1 MPPRPSKNTANNFVA
16 HLSLFLIMNT
26 LQLPKVI
33 IHNSKTDAILRFH
46 PWIFSGAVKSKDGT
60 IKNDTLVEVVNER
73 GKFLAI
79 GYFTESNIAVRILS
93 FTPIESLQ
101 QLFEEKISN
110 AFEARKIIGLTNSAT
125 TNAYRLIHA
134 EGDGIPGLIIDFYNG
149 VCVVQAHSVFIA
161 KQMTLIADCLQKV
174 YGDKHIAVY
183 NKSNNTLPKHNE
195 YGKDEFVFGT
205 AETLTVKEN
214 ENSFRVDF
222 ITGQKT
228 GFFIDQRENRKL
240 LATYSKGKKV
250 LNTFCYT
257 GGFSV
262 YAAKANAE
270 KVVSVDSS
278 EKAMVLTDQNIAL
291 NGCEAIHESVTSDV
305 FDYLRT
311 VKKGD
316 FDVIVLDPPAFAK
329 NVAAR
334 HHAIQA
340 YKRINLE
347 AMQKLEKGGI
357 LFTFSCSQVV
367 NYDLFRG
374 AVTAAAIEAGK
385 NIRILHQLTQPPDHP
400 INIFH
405 PEGNYLKGLVLLVN

>member
-1 MPPRPSKNTANNFVA
+1 
-16 HLSLFLIMNT
+16 
-26 LQLPKVI
+26 
-33 IHNSKTDAILRFH
+33 
-46 PWIFSGAVKSKDGT
+46 
-60 IKNDTLVEVVNER
+60 
-73 GKFLAI
+73 
-79 GYFTESNIAVRILS
+79 
-93 FTPIESLQ
+93 
-101 QLFEEKISN
+101 
-110 AFEARKIIGLTNSAT
+110 
-125 TNAYRLIHA
+125 
-134 EGDGIPGLIIDFYNG
+134 
-149 VCVVQAHSVFIA
+149 
-161 KQMTLIADCLQKV
+161 
-174 YGDKHIAVY
+174 
-183 NKSNNTLPKHNE
+183 
-195 YGKDEFVFGT
+195 
-205 AETLTVKEN
+205 VKEN
-214 ENSFRVDF
+214 ENLFRVDF

-305 FDYLRT
+305 FDYLKT

>member
-1 MPPRPSKNTANNFVA
+1 M
-16 HLSLFLIMNT
+16 
-26 LQLPKVI
+26 
-33 IHNSKTDAILRFH
+33 
-46 PWIFSGAVKSKDGT
+46 
-60 IKNDTLVEVVNER
+60 
-73 GKFLAI
+73 
-79 GYFTESNIAVRILS
+79 
-93 FTPIESLQ
+93 
-101 QLFEEKISN
+101 
-110 AFEARKIIGLTNSAT
+110 
-125 TNAYRLIHA
+125 
-134 EGDGIPGLIIDFYNG
+134 
-149 VCVVQAHSVFIA
+149 
-161 KQMTLIADCLQKV
+161 
-174 YGDKHIAVY
+174 
-183 NKSNNTLPKHNE
+183 
-195 YGKDEFVFGT
+195 
-205 AETLTVKEN
+205 
-214 ENSFRVDF
+214 
-222 ITGQKT
+222 
-228 GFFIDQRENRKL
+228 
-240 LATYSKGKKV
+240 YS
-250 LNTFCYT
+250 
-257 GGFSV
+257 
-262 YAAKANAE
+262 AKANAE

-305 FDYLRT
+305 FDYLKT

>member
-1 MPPRPSKNTANNFVA
+1 
-16 HLSLFLIMNT
+16 MNT
-26 LQLPKVI
+26 HQLPKVI

-46 PWIFSGAVKSKDGT
+46 PWIFSGAVKSKDDA

-93 FTPIESLQ
+93 FTAIESLQ

-110 AFEARKIIGLTNSAT
+110 AFAARKIIGLTDNER

-134 EGDGIPGLIIDFYNG
+134 EGDGIPGLIIDVYDG
-149 VCVVQAHSVFIA
+149 VFVIQAHSVFIA
-161 KQMTLIADCLQKV
+161 KQMPLIADCLKKI
-174 YGDKHIAVY
+174 YGDKLVAVY
-183 NKSNNTLPKHNE
+183 NKSHNTLPKHNE
-195 YGKDEFVFGT
+195 YGKDEFVLGT

-214 ENSFRVDF
+214 ANEFRIDF
-222 ITGQKT
+222 INGQKT

-240 LATYSKGKKV
+240 LATYSKGQKV

-305 FDYLRT
+305 FDYLKT

-347 AMQKLEKGGI
+347 ALQKLEKGGI